1 MQSYQFERKPDFYI
15 DISDHHDQKIRAIEA
30 FSSQVYV
37 VGNENTSEPTTKL
50 SSPDFKE
57 ELIARARYFGGLIG
71 VRYAEAYL
79 SVEPLGICSF
89 SNMM

>member
-15 DISDHHDQKIRAIEA
+15 DISDFQETKMRAIDA

-37 VGNENTSEPTTKL
+37 TGNENTNEPQTKL
-50 SSPDFKE
+50 SSPEFKE
-57 ELIARARYFGGLIG
+57 ELIARARYFGSLIG

-79 SVEPLGICSF
+79 AIEPVGISCL
-89 SNMM
+89 SNLI